1 LKISNIRDENEKK
14 DHHLSKRR
22 RAEKETNTTPYNK
35 NPLLI

>member
-1 LKISNIRDENEKK
+1 MKMKKK

-35 NPLLI
+35 NPLLLI